1 MILSLLVLGFVYALF
16 NAKRFKQDMNLVMI
30 SGVTIIG
37 WAIRRIIGGGIL
49 RYGMGLVVWTV
60 VAVAL
65 TLKDMFTHTQEEKDK
80 MIFYILIFLFVI
92 RGLVQFVLNFIRI
105 SSQ

>member
-37 WAIRRIIGGGIL
+37 WAIRRII
-49 RYGMGLVVWTV
+49 
-60 VAVAL
+60 
-65 TLKDMFTHTQEEKDK
+65 
-80 MIFYILIFLFVI
+80 
-92 RGLVQFVLNFIRI
+92 
-105 SSQ
+105 